1 MKVYLV
7 GGAVRDQLMG
17 RPVQDRDWVVVGA
30 SPEEMGEAGF
40 RPVGADFPVFLHP
53 ETNEKYALAR
63 TERKTAPGY
72 GGFVFHTD
80 REVTLEE
87 DLARRDLTIN
97 AVAQDAEGRLVDPHG
112 GVRDVQ
118 DKIFRHVGESFAEDP
133 VRILRV
139 ARLAARYP
147 DFTIDPG
154 TMGLM
159 RRMVDNGEVDALVPE
174 RVWKEVSRG
183 LMEDRPSRLLEVLR
197 DCGALER
204 LLPELHALIGVE
216 QPAAHHPEI
225 CTFKH
230 VCLVLEQS
238 ALLKAPLPVRYACL
252 MHDLGKGTT
261 DKALLPK
268 HHAHEIRSAELA
280 EVVSRR
286 LKVPSECRELAVVVA
301 KEHGNI
307 HASMGFKSTPVVRL
321 FERCDAFRQS
331 GRFKAALM
339 ACECDARG
347 RTGLEDRDYPQ
358 VERLTA
364 ALEQALS
371 VDTRAVS
378 KEAMAAG
385 RIGPEIGEMI
395 RLARIHAIAALEF
408 RPKAPRPR

>member
-1 MKVYLV
+1 MNIYLV
-7 GGAVRDQLMG
+7 GGAVRDHLMG

-30 SPEEMGEAGF
+30 SPEEMATAGF

-53 ETNEKYALAR
+53 ETHEEYALAR

-72 GGFVFHTD
+72 AGFVFHTD
-80 REVTLEE
+80 RDVTLEE

-97 AVAQDAEGRLVDPHG
+97 AVAQAPDGRLIDPFG
-112 GVRDVQ
+112 GVRDVL
-118 DKIFRHVGESFAEDP
+118 DKVFRHVGASFAEDP

-154 TMGLM
+154 TMSLM
-159 RRMVDNGEVDALVPE
+159 QRMVDNGEVDALVPE

-183 LMEDRPSRLLEVLR
+183 LMEDRPSRMLEVLR
-197 DCGALER
+197 DSGALKR
-204 LLPELHALIGVE
+204 LMPEVHALIGVE
-216 QPAAHHPEI
+216 QPAAHHAEI

-238 ALLKAPLPVRYACL
+238 AQMQAPLPVRYACL

-261 DKALLPK
+261 QKELLPK
-268 HHAHEIRSAELA
+268 HHGHEVRSADLA
-280 EVVSRR
+280 EIVSRR

-307 HASMGFKSTPVVRL
+307 HASTGLKSTPVMRL
-321 FERCDAFRQS
+321 LERCDALRQAE
-331 GRFKAALM
+331 RFKAALM

-358 VERLTA
+358 VTRLTA
-364 ALEQALS
+364 VLECALS
-371 VDTRAVS
+371 VDTKAVS
-378 KEAMAAG
+378 KAAMEAG
-385 RIGPEIGEMI
+385 RTGTEIGEAI
-395 RLARIHAIAALEF
+395 RTARIHAIAKLDH
-408 RPKAPRPR
+408 RPNPARPR